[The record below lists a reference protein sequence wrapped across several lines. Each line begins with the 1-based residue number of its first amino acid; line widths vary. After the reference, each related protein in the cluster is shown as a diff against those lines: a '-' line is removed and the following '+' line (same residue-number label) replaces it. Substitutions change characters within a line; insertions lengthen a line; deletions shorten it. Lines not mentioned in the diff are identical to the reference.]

1 MFRESALLR
10 GLLVGGVCLPLA
22 LFLGYQLA
30 TPEDRSSLF
39 FVGVAFC
46 ALLLPL
52 VLRWHHSALLLCWN
66 LPIVVFFLP
75 GQPSLGIVMAAASL
89 GVSITSR
96 ALNKQSPF
104 LKCPPVTFSL
114 LFLAALTLF
123 TAKMTGGIHG
133 NAFGSTTNGA
143 SRYLGVFGAII
154 GYFALVAQPVPPKY
168 AKLLAYL
175 FILSGTAGILHTL
188 FTLAGLE
195 FLNQLFPAG
204 LNNGRLDSENF
215 TDPYNTLERFTG
227 LTVAGG
233 SVCTF
238 ILFRFGLRGTFQ
250 RGHSWRWLAFI
261 GAFFAS
267 LLGGFRGTIVYMFF
281 LIVFLFYFEK
291 LFRTRLFFGFI
302 VAGLLAAAVILPFS
316 EQMPRQVQ
324 RAISF
329 LPVNVDADVQEMAYE
344 TTDWRLTVWR
354 LALPEVPQYFF
365 IGKGFNYDSTDMYLT
380 QLGMSTGMYRAT
392 DWAMVSNDFHQGIL
406 TLIIPFGIF
415 GVLAFAVF
423 CWGSLRA
430 LYANYRYGDPDLLQ
444 INTFLLASFIAD
456 LIFYIFI
463 YGTFF
468 LDIWSFAGLIGLSLT
483 LNGGVRRAGQTAATN
498 AVAESKPE
506 AAARLQQ
513 A

>member
-46 ALLLPL
+46 ALLLPFL
-52 VLRWHHSALLLCWN
+52 LRWHHSALLLCWN
-66 LPIVVFFLP
+66 LPIVIFFLP
-75 GQPSLGIVMAAASL
+75 GQPSLGIVMAAVSL
-89 GVSITSR
+89 GVSITGR

-154 GYFALVAQPVPPKY
+154 GYFGLVSQPVPPKY

-175 FILSGTAGILHTL
+175 FILSGTVAVLHTL
-188 FTLAGLE
+188 FSLVGLE
-195 FLNQLFPAG
+195 SLNQLFPAD
-204 LNNGRLDSENF
+204 LNNGAIYNENF
-215 TDPYNTLERFTG
+215 TDPYNALQRFTG
-227 LTVAGG
+227 LAVAGG

-238 ILFRFGLRGTFQ
+238 LLFRFGLRGTFQ
-250 RGHSWRWLAFI
+250 GGHSWRWLAFV
-261 GAFFAS
+261 GAFALS
-267 LLGGFRGTIVYMFF
+267 LYGGYRSSVVTTF
-281 LIVFLFYFEK
+281 LLILSLFYFEK

-316 EQMPRQVQ
+316 DQMPRQVQ

-329 LPVNVDADVQEMAYE
+329 LPVKVEADVQASALG
-344 TTDWRLTVWR
+344 TSDWRLNVWQ
-354 LALPEVPQYFF
+354 LALTEVPQYFF
-365 IGKGFNYDSTDMYLT
+365 IGKGYNYDSMDMYLT
-380 QLGMSTGMYRAT
+380 QLGISNGMYSAT
-392 DWAMVSNDFHQGIL
+392 EWAMVSNDFHQGIL

-430 LYANYRYGDPDLLQ
+430 LYANYRYGDPDLLR
-444 INTFLLASFIAD
+444 INTFLLASFIVG
-456 LIFYIFI
+456 LIFYVFI

-468 LDIWSFAGLIGLSLT
+468 IDIWGFAGSIGLSLT
-483 LNGGVRRAGQTAATN
+483 LNGGVRRAGQAGMGV
-498 AVAESKPE
+498 VAEPKAENKEP
-506 AAARLQQ
+506 RLQ
-513 A
+513 AV